1 MEIMEIIY
9 GILIVVILIFAIY
22 YYRRKKMLEIYDKD
36 GNLSYD
42 ITKNGLRILGVYTSA
57 ILSGDI
63 TIPIKTK
70 PNEKVSIVVGASAL
84 EEYCGSAIVKVNS
97 ITQSAVHC
105 TVKSTAKAH
114 IRGGTTTTG
123 FVRVIVLGSM
133 S

>member
-1 MEIMEIIY
+1 
-9 GILIVVILIFAIY
+9 
-22 YYRRKKMLEIYDKD
+22 MLEIYDKD

-70 PNEKVSIVVGASAL
+70 PNEKVSVVVGASAFK
-84 EEYCGSAIVKVNS
+84 EYYGSAIVKVNS

-105 TVKSTAKAH
+105 TVESTAKAH
-114 IRGGTTTTG
+114 IRDDKTTTG

>member
-1 MEIMEIIY
+1 
-9 GILIVVILIFAIY
+9 
-22 YYRRKKMLEIYDKD
+22 MLEIYDKD

-42 ITKNGLRILGVYTSA
+42 ITKNGLRILGVYTST

-70 PNEKVSIVVGASAL
+70 PNEKVSVVVGASAFK
-84 EEYCGSAIVKVNS
+84 EYYGSAIVKVNS

-105 TVKSTAKAH
+105 TVESTAKAH
-114 IRGGTTTTG
+114 IRGDKTTTG